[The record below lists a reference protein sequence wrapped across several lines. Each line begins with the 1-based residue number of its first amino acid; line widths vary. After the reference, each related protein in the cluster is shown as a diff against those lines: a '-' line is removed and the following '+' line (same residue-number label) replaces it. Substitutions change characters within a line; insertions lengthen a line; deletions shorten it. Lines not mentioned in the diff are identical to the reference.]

1 MTRSRN
7 PQPATRNPQP
17 SAFRL
22 PPSEYRLNPLP
33 FAALL
38 LGLGPNAALP
48 VKTGFIDKLISRL
61 GRVRPEEA
69 KAHLLRVVKEKGFL
83 ETIFNAIQEGIVVTD
98 PGGRIVYLN
107 DASCEFFGLSGPGSL
122 GKPLDQQV
130 RGLDWPALTASADL
144 VSRDMEV
151 FYPAHRFLNF
161 YVVPLLLEDADDE
174 KPGTRQ
180 TIDPPSGYVGYAMI
194 VRDLTATRQATQ
206 ATIEDERFNALTL
219 LAAGVAHEIGN
230 PLNSLTIHL
239 QLMER
244 KLRKFPPDQRGDLD
258 DSVRVAREEIRRLD
272 FIVSQFL
279 RAIRPGAMQTQPA
292 DVNAVLEESVSFLN
306 AEIADRDI
314 LVELDTARNLPPLEL
329 DRDQMKQAFYNVIRN
344 SFQAMKSGG
353 ILRITTALEPDY
365 VSVSF
370 SDTGGGIAPENM
382 GKVFDAYF
390 TTKSSGS
397 GLGLLI
403 VRRIVREHGGE
414 IELRNDTGRGLT
426 VVIRLPHGDRRAR
439 MLGYEPPVEAAS
451 DYVPDDQ

>member
-1 MTRSRN
+1 M
-7 PQPATRNPQP
+7 
-17 SAFRL
+17 
-22 PPSEYRLNPLP
+22 
-33 FAALL
+33 
-38 LGLGPNAALP
+38 
-48 VKTGFIDKLISRL
+48 KTGFIDKLISRL

-107 DASCEFFGLSGPGSL
+107 DASCEFFGLNGPASL
-122 GKPLDQQV
+122 GKPLDEQV
-130 RGLDWPALTASADL
+130 RGLDWPALTTSADL

-151 FYPAHRFLNF
+151 FYPVHRFLNF
-161 YVVPLLLEDADDE
+161 YVVPLLLEDADDDL
-174 KPGTRQ
+174 PAPRRTDAGN
-180 TIDPPSGYVGYAMI
+180 PPSGYVGYAMI
-194 VRDLTATRQATQ
+194 VRDLTETRQATQ

-244 KLRKFPPDQRGDLD
+244 KLRKIPPDQRNDLD

-314 LVELDTARNLPPLEL
+314 LVELDTGRNLPPLEL

-365 VSVSF
+365 VAVSF

-439 MLGYEPPVEAAS
+439 MLGYGPPPETADPVTNDS
-451 DYVPDDQ
+451 

>member
-1 MTRSRN
+1 
-7 PQPATRNPQP
+7 
-17 SAFRL
+17 
-22 PPSEYRLNPLP
+22 
-33 FAALL
+33 
-38 LGLGPNAALP
+38 
-48 VKTGFIDKLISRL
+48 
-61 GRVRPEEA
+61 
-69 KAHLLRVVKEKGFL
+69 
-83 ETIFNAIQEGIVVTD
+83 
-98 PGGRIVYLN
+98 
-107 DASCEFFGLSGPGSL
+107 
-122 GKPLDQQV
+122 
-130 RGLDWPALTASADL
+130 
-144 VSRDMEV
+144 
-151 FYPAHRFLNF
+151 
-161 YVVPLLLEDADDE
+161 
-174 KPGTRQ
+174 
-180 TIDPPSGYVGYAMI
+180 MI
-194 VRDLTATRQATQ
+194 VRDITATRQATE
-206 ATIEDERFNALTL
+206 ATIDDERFNALTL

-279 RAIRPGAMQTQPA
+279 RAIRPAAMQTQPA

-306 AEIADRDI
+306 AEIANRDI
-314 LVELDTARNLPPLEL
+314 LVELELDRHLPPVEL

-353 ILRITTALEPDY
+353 ILRIATALEPDY
-365 VSVSF
+365 VSVGF

-439 MLGYEPPVEAAS
+439 MLGYGAVEEEEVEKV
-451 DYVPDDQ
+451 D